1 MLLLLQCGSNV
12 TSPAHGEATE
22 SFPQQSVVLLLNK
35 RIFGVWIPCLIFLQS
50 KRLTT
55 LKNRTPLPSLVPA
68 ATPLLTSSQLW
79 SLYLNRLWFQ
89 LEPVPHCTGR
99 LRRRRTPSSLTT
111 VLHLRSCKTA
121 GQRLT
126 GFYSILRL
134 GLWGIG
140 SLWASQHWEE
150 GEDREWEKSFC
161 EPVHRVLYLVWTSED
176 EVDDIN
182 SLNHSLHAV
191 KLRQFVL
198 FEFMSAECLTILS
211 KDGLTEFLFQLFFW
225 AGGF

>member
-1 MLLLLQCGSNV
+1 MLLLLQRGSNV

-79 SLYLNRLWFQ
+79 SLYLDRLWFQ
-89 LEPVPHCTGR
+89 PEPVLHCTGR

-111 VLHLRSCKTA
+111 VLHLTKLQDSRTKADRFLLYFALGFVGNWFSL
-121 GQRLT
+121 GQPA
-126 GFYSILRL
+126 L
-134 GLWGIG
+134 GGG
-140 SLWASQHWEE
+140 GGQ
-150 GEDREWEKSFC
+150 GMRE
-161 EPVHRVLYLVWTSED
+161 
-176 EVDDIN
+176 
-182 SLNHSLHAV
+182 
-191 KLRQFVL
+191 KLL
-198 FEFMSAECLTILS
+198 
-211 KDGLTEFLFQLFFW
+211 
-225 AGGF
+225 